1 MPKISV
7 IIPVYNV
14 EKYLEQCINSLLN
27 QTLKDCEFIFVND
40 GSKDSSKEIIEKYKA
55 LDNRIILINQ
65 ENQGVSI
72 ARNNGLNVAKGE
84 YIGFVDA
91 DDYIEEDMYEILYN
105 NMINNNVDLTICDF
119 ESSLDG
125 HRIISNFNLSKNTS
139 LRKDYI
145 ESILLKKFFESDEL
159 NTVCTKLYKSIIIK
173 SNNITFPQRVSL
185 GEDGIF
191 NLKYMINTNSLIYVD
206 YTGYHYRETQGS
218 ATRNILTNDYFKRA
232 LDVYTNNLEEI
243 KNIPIKENEINELKI
258 TKFINS
264 VITIIYLY
272 LIPDKTLPLSYRLN
286 YVKKMINNQHVIN
299 ALPIYIKNTYDSKS
313 RYQKAI
319 IKMIKNRSV
328 LGLYILTI
336 YIWKRN
342 QQNKK

>member
-14 EKYLEQCINSLLN
+14 EKYLEQCINSLLS

-40 GSKDSSKEIIEKYKA
+40 GSKDSSKEIIEKYKT
-55 LDNRIILINQ
+55 LDERIILINQ

-91 DDYIEEDMYEILYN
+91 DDYIEPDMYEILYN

-125 HRIISNFNLSKNTS
+125 HRIISNFNLSKNTL

-159 NTVCTKLYKSIIIK
+159 NTVWTKLYKSIIIK
-173 SNNITFPQRVSL
+173 SNNIKFPQRVSL

-232 LDVYTNNLEEI
+232 LDVYTTNLEEI

-272 LIPDKTLPLSYRLN
+272 LTPNKTLPLSYRLN